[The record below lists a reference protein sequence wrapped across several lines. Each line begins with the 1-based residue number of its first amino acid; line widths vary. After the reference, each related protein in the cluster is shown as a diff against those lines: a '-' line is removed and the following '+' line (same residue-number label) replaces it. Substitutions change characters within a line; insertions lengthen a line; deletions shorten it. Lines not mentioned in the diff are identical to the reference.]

1 MHTSTEMVTEALRAS
16 LLKNEQL
23 RQENERLLAG
33 RATEP
38 VAIIG
43 ISSRFPG
50 GGRGPEALWTQV
62 REGVDTLSALPRD
75 RGWHIPEP
83 NGYVGGFLADAAD
96 FDPAF
101 FGISPR
107 EALAMDPQQR
117 LLLETAWET
126 IERAGVEPRTLR
138 ESRTGVYIGGTS
150 HEYVSVLAASEEAEG
165 YQITG
170 ASGSVLS
177 GRIAY
182 ALGLEGPTVT
192 VDTACSSSLVALHL
206 AVQAI
211 RNGECPLA
219 LAGGVAVMPTP
230 GTYGEFSRQG
240 GMADDGRCKAFAAA
254 ADGTGWGEGVGVLL
268 LERLSEA
275 RRHGRR
281 ILALV
286 RGSAVNSDGASN
298 GLTAP
303 NGPAQQRVI
312 RQALASA
319 GLTPAEVDAVEAH
332 GTGTALGDPIE
343 AQALID
349 TYGQGR
355 GTPLWLGSVK
365 SNIGHTQAASGV
377 AGVIKMVMAM
387 RHGVLPK
394 TLHVDAPT
402 PHVDWAEGAVE
413 LLTEQRLWPRSD
425 RPRRAGVSSFGISGT
440 NAHVILEEAPEE
452 EGEPAAAPA
461 ASTSLP
467 AVPVLL
473 SGRCD
478 PSLRA
483 QAERVKDLVVADP
496 ELNLVDLGHSLS
508 EARTS
513 WERRAAV
520 VAADREQLLT
530 GLEAVARG
538 EPHAGVAEGHTGS
551 GSLAFLFAGQGAQR
565 PGMGRALCSAY
576 PAFSQALDAVAA
588 HLDPRLDRP
597 LRDVLCAP
605 EGTPDAALLD
615 QTAYT
620 QAALFAFEV
629 ALYRLFESWGV
640 TPDVLIGHSIGE
652 LSAAHV
658 AGVLSLPDACALV
671 AARGALM
678 QALPAGG
685 AMVVIRAAEADVV
698 PLLGDHVSLAAVNG
712 PDAVVVSGRED
723 AVLAVAER
731 FPRTTRLPVSH
742 AFHSPLMEPMLEEFG
757 TVARSVSFRTPRTP
771 VVSNL
776 TGKLADPDE
785 LCTPEYWVRHVQGT
799 VRFGDGIQA
808 LEATGVGTV
817 LELGPDGRLA
827 GMFADNCRTDDPMA
841 AVAAVRPDRPEGP
854 GLIEA
859 LARLHVRGVP
869 VDWTAV
875 FAGTGARRIELP
887 TYPFQ
892 GQRFWLAAPATP
904 TSPTDTVY
912 TLAWDEVRASATGD
926 VPDVHAV
933 FHREQDELAHAVAA
947 ALELVQRLLAAEP
960 QDGPRPILLTHRAM
974 GVNATDSVD
983 VAGAAAWGLLRA
995 AQAEHPDRF
1004 VLLDGDGTDPGPAVL
1019 AAAAASGE
1027 PQLACRRGRLFAP
1040 RVVRASGGTG
1050 PPRPF
1055 DPEGTVLVTGGTS
1068 GLGALVA
1075 RHLATRHGVRH
1086 LLLVSRRGGAAD
1098 GVGELQ
1104 AELTAA
1110 GAAVTVAA
1118 GDVSDRETLRRLLA
1132 AVPPQHSLTGVIHC
1146 AGVVDDGVVEALT
1159 PDRLR
1164 RVLAPKADAALHLDE
1179 LTRDSDLSAF
1189 VLFSSAA
1196 GTLGGAGQGNYAAA
1210 NACLDALAQRRRAQG
1225 RPAVSLAWGLWA
1237 EETGMTGR
1245 LSEADRSRMARA
1257 GVLGLT
1263 TPEALALL
1271 DGALARPE
1279 AVLLPVKFAPALLQA
1294 PVDLLPPLL
1303 RTLATV
1309 PAGDG
1314 EHTEAFSERLADLS
1328 GPERDRAVLELVRGH
1343 AAAVL
1348 GHSSAD
1354 QVEPERGFLEL
1365 GLTSLGAVEL
1375 RNSLSAVT
1383 GLVLP
1388 ATLMFDHPTASA
1400 LARHLLER
1408 LAGESTS
1415 PTAAP
1420 VLRQL
1425 DEIAERLSELDP
1437 QVDLAAT
1444 VTARLRALLVGWTDR
1459 RAVGSPADAF
1469 DFEAATAGEMF
1480 EFINKDL
1487 GLS

>member
-1 MHTSTEMVTEALRAS
+1 MTLRTSTDTVTEALRAS

-23 RQENERLLAG
+23 RQENERLAAG
-33 RATEP
+33 ATEP
-38 VAIIG
+38 VAIVG
-43 ISSRFPG
+43 ISCRFPG
-50 GGRGPEALWTQV
+50 GGRGPEALWAQV

-75 RGWHIPEP
+75 RGWNVPEP
-83 NGYVGGFLADAAD
+83 NGYVGGFLGDAAD

-126 IERAGVEPRTLR
+126 IERAGVDPRSLR
-138 ESRTGVYIGGTS
+138 ETRTGVYIGGTP

-182 ALGLEGPTVT
+182 VLGLEGPTVT
-192 VDTACSSSLVALHL
+192 IDTACSSSLVAIHL

-211 RNGECPLA
+211 RNGECSLA
-219 LAGGVAVMPTP
+219 LAGGVAVMSTP
-230 GTYGEFSRQG
+230 GTFGEFSRQG

-275 RRHGRR
+275 QRRGRR
-281 ILALV
+281 ILALI

-303 NGPAQQRVI
+303 NGPAQQRVV

-319 GLTPAEVDAVEAH
+319 GLASNDVDAVEAH
-332 GTGTALGDPIE
+332 GTGTMLGDPIE

-355 GTPLWLGSVK
+355 RTPLWLGSVK

-402 PHVDWAEGAVE
+402 PHVDWAEGAVQ
-413 LLTEQRLWPRSD
+413 LLTESRPWPRID

-452 EGEPAAAPA
+452 AESEPD
-461 ASTSLP
+461 ASVSLP
-467 AVPVLL
+467 AVPVVL
-473 SGRCD
+473 SGRCE
-478 PSLRA
+478 PALRD
-483 QAERVKDLVVADP
+483 QAERVRDLVLADP
-496 ELNLVDLGHSLS
+496 ELNPVDLAYSMIAS
-508 EARTS
+508 RSA

-520 VAADREQLLT
+520 VASDRDQLLT

-538 EPHAGVAEGHTGS
+538 EARAGVVEGRTGS
-551 GSLAFLFAGQGAQR
+551 SSLAFLFAGQGSQR
-565 PGMGRALCSAY
+565 AGMGAELCSAY
-576 PAFSQALDAVAA
+576 PAFSRALDEVAA
-588 HLDPRLDRP
+588 HLDPRLGHP
-597 LRDVLCAP
+597 LKAVLCAP
-605 EGTPDAALLD
+605 EGTPEAALLD
-615 QTAYT
+615 RTAYT

-629 ALYRLFESWGV
+629 ALYQLFESWGV

-652 LSAAHV
+652 LSAAHA

-671 AARGALM
+671 TARGALM

-685 AMVVIRAAEADVV
+685 AMVVIRAPEAEVL

-712 PDAVVVSGRED
+712 PDAVVISGRED
-723 AVLAVAER
+723 AVLAVADR

-757 TVARSVSFRTPRTP
+757 AVARSVSFHPP
-771 VVSNL
+771 EIPIVSNL
-776 TGKLADPDE
+776 TGRLADPNE
-785 LCTPEYWVRHVQGT
+785 LCTPEYWVRHVRET
-799 VRFGDGIQA
+799 VRFGDGIHA
-808 LEATGVGTV
+808 LEAAGVGTV

-827 GMFADNCRTDDPMA
+827 GTVAENCRSDDPIA
-841 AVAAVRPDRPEGP
+841 AVASVRFDRPEGS

-859 LARLHVRGVP
+859 LARLHVHGVP
-869 VDWTAV
+869 VDWAAV
-875 FAGTGARRIELP
+875 FAGSDARTVELP

-904 TSPTDTVY
+904 APAADT
-912 TLAWDEVRASATGD
+912 LFRLDWEEVRVPGGSGD
-926 VPDVHAV
+926 VPTVHTV
-933 FHREQDELAHAVAA
+933 SHGEKDEPIHAAGA
-947 ALELVQRLLAAEP
+947 ALELVQGLLAAEP
-960 QDGPRPILLTHRAM
+960 QDGPMPILLTRGAV
-974 GVNATDSVD
+974 GVHATDLVD
-983 VAGAAAWGLLRA
+983 VFGAAAWGLLCA

-1004 VLLDGDGTDPGPAVL
+1004 VLLDGDGTDPDPDVL

-1027 PQLACRRGRLFAP
+1027 SRLAVRKGHLFAP
-1040 RVVRASGGTG
+1040 RVVRAEGGTG
-1050 PPRPF
+1050 APRSF
-1055 DPEGTVLVTGGTS
+1055 DPRGTVLVTGGTS

-1075 RHLATRHGVRH
+1075 RHLVARHEVRH
-1086 LLLVSRRGGAAD
+1086 LLLVSRRGDTAD
-1098 GVGELQ
+1098 GVGELR
-1104 AELTAA
+1104 AELAEA
-1110 GAAVTVAA
+1110 GAAVTVVA

-1132 AVPPQHSLTGVIHC
+1132 AVPSQHPLTGVIHC

-1159 PDRLR
+1159 PNRMR

-1179 LTRDSDLSAF
+1179 LTRDTDLAAF

-1196 GTLGGAGQGNYAAA
+1196 AILGGAGQGNYAAA
-1210 NACLDALAQRRRAQG
+1210 NACLDALAQRRHAEG
-1225 RPAVSLAWGLWA
+1225 KPAVSLAWGLWA

-1245 LSEADRSRMARA
+1245 LSQTERSRIARS

-1263 TPEALALL
+1263 TTEGLSLFDTALACS
-1271 DGALARPE
+1271 D
-1279 AVLLPVKFAPALLQA
+1279 AVLLPVKFAPGLLQTSA
-1294 PVDLLPPLL
+1294 DLLPRLL
-1303 RTLATV
+1303 RPLASV
-1309 PAGDG
+1309 PAGTG
-1314 EHTEAFSERLADLS
+1314 ERAEDFSERLAGLS
-1328 GPERDRAVLELVRGH
+1328 GLERERAVLALVRNH

-1348 GHSSAD
+1348 GHASDD
-1354 QVEPERGFLEL
+1354 QVEAERGFLEL
-1365 GLTSLGAVEL
+1365 GLNSLGAVDL
-1375 RNSLSAVT
+1375 RNSLGTVT
-1383 GLVLP
+1383 GLSLP
-1388 ATLMFDHPTASA
+1388 ATLMFDHPTPSA
-1400 LARHLLER
+1400 LAQHLLDR
-1408 LAGESTS
+1408 LIGESTS
-1415 PTAAP
+1415 STAAP

-1425 DEIAERLSELDP
+1425 DEIADRLSELDP
-1437 QVDLAAT
+1437 QVELAAT
-1444 VTARLRALLVGWTDR
+1444 VTARLRALLADWSDR
-1459 RAVGSPADAF
+1459 QVTGSSDDAP